1 MKGDWVNTVRED
13 LEELKIDLEPRNVTR
28 LSKEVFREIIKE
40 SIKDRA
46 LHHLKSVQKSH
57 SKARNIKYD
66 KLEMQSYLMSGG
78 SMTIQEKCFAF
89 AARTRMLDLNANFK
103 SSLSDSVCRK
113 FFFEEENQKHLLS
126 CQALKDNSLVED
138 LRQNK
143 SYQSYIKI

>member
-1 MKGDWVNTVRED
+1 MTADWCHHPRFFDKEVPRSPTRQSSAVKGDWVNTVRED

-89 AARTRMLDLNANFK
+89 AARTRMLDLKANFK

-113 FFFEEENQKHLLS
+113 CFS
-126 CQALKDNSLVED
+126 T
-138 LRQNK
+138 
-143 SYQSYIKI
+143 Y